1 MKKERKVVEM
11 KLIHYKQRAVDPF
24 DEFFNF
30 DSPQWGVSL
39 LPVIDRGLGFGKNSL
54 FPAVDVTEEE
64 KHVIV
69 KVDVPGLKR
78 EDINL
83 SAEGSVLTVI
93 GERKSE
99 NEEKNKHFHRCER
112 SYGRFERSVDIGTII
127 DQSKVQ
133 AKYRDGVLNITIP
146 KTNDAQKKQIH
157 IEG

>member
-1 MKKERKVVEM
+1 M
-11 KLIHYKQRAVDPF
+11 KLTHWKQNTGNPF
-24 DEFFNF
+24 DEFFSF

-39 LPVIDRGLGFGKNSL
+39 LPVIDRGLGFGKNSV
-54 FPAVDVTEEE
+54 FPAIDVTEEE
-64 KHVIV
+64 KQVTV
-69 KVDVPGLKR
+69 KVDIPGLKR
-78 EDINL
+78 EDISL
-83 SAEGSVLTVI
+83 SAEDSVLTVI

-99 NEEKNKHFHRCER
+99 NEEKNKYFHRCER

-146 KTNDAQKKQIH
+146 KTNGSQKKQIH